1 MKAKLVRSVPPV
13 QFVLSPAVSAKVQ
26 REMLDHLPRSIRKTL
41 RITTPKAVPTPKLP
55 FESDQIVSD
64 WLAIHDPMNES
75 HYYCTN
81 TVDPDMDITSHQ
93 EFGDI
98 DNEYEGL
105 TIVSMGKDTRRWLK
119 GYNIL

>member
-1 MKAKLVRSVPPV
+1 MKAKFVVSPSLV
-13 QFVLSPAVSAKVQ
+13 AKMQ

-41 RITTPKAVPTPKLP
+41 RITTPKAQPIAKTPIDT
-55 FESDQIVSD
+55 DQIVSD
-64 WLAIHDPMNES
+64 WLAIHDPLNDRD
-75 HYYCTN
+75 YLCTN

-105 TIVSMGKDTRRWLK
+105 TVVSMGKDTRRWLK